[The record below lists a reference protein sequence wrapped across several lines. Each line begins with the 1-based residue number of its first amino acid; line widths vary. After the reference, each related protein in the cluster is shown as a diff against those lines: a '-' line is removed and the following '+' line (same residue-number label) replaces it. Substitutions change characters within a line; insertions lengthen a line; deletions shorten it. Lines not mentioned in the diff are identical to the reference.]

1 MKTPFTVEQFLSVF
15 QQYNNSV
22 WPMQVFFYMLGVC
35 AIVLIFY
42 RNKVSNRLIS
52 GMLAFLWLWTGI
64 VYHLGFFSSINKAA
78 YAFGAAFI
86 IQGIIFLVAGVVRSG
101 LSFRVRS
108 DVYGI
113 LGFIFLVYALVIYPI
128 LGSYLGHRYPS
139 SPTFGLPC
147 PTVIFTFGI
156 LLFTEKKVSFLV
168 LLIPLLWSILGF
180 SASFTFGIYEDLGL
194 LAAGLTG
201 TGALLIRNRRNLVVT
216 NSE

>member
-1 MKTPFTVEQFLSVF
+1 
-15 QQYNNSV
+15 
-22 WPMQVFFYMLGVC
+22 MQVFFYMLGVC

-108 DVYGI
+108 DAYGI

-156 LLFTEKKVSFLV
+156 LLFTENKVSFLI

-180 SASFTFGIYEDLGL
+180 SASFTFGINEDLGL